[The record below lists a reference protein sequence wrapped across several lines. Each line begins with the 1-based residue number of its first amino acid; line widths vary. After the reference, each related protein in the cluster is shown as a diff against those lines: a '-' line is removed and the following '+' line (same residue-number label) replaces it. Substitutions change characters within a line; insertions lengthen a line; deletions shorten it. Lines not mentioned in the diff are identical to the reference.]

1 MSQKKHLLERCL
13 DFSLI
18 NNHLGLLFHCLYLN
32 PTARSATCQHFQI
45 QQQLLPDFPVRSVF
59 LFFYPSLF
67 LFLSSVVAEQLRKL
81 GSRYGKVS
89 GFLVSRFASNLPFF
103 FSLFV
108 WWCAFGLLETG
119 GSYFSLAQW
128 QELELQALIFRHML
142 AGAAV
147 PPELLQLIKKS
158 LLNPPPYYL
167 QHPLQHYQHYQPA
180 CKLSRFSS
188 PFQHLPEW

>member
-1 MSQKKHLLERCL
+1 MSMDFHLKQWRNQHESEEAPSGKMPRLHL
-13 DFSLI
+13 DQQPSGSALPLFVPEPNSKISNLSAFPDSTTTATRFSK
-18 NNHLGLLFHCLYLN
+18 
-32 PTARSATCQHFQI
+32 
-45 QQQLLPDFPVRSVF
+45 
-59 LFFYPSLF
+59 
-67 LFLSSVVAEQLRKL
+67 QLRKL

-89 GFLVSRFASNLPFF
+89 GFLVSRFACNLPFF

-188 PFQHLPEW
+188 PFQHLPGW